1 MSTDYSACS
10 PAPDANPETNRRT
23 ANFNPSTWGNSF
35 IMTNSPDDE
44 ITLAHKEQQ
53 LEDLKEEVRRELIA
67 AAGDASKQLKFIDA
81 EIEEALQNT
90 YDNYHCIDDIN
101 DVALRFR
108 LLRQQG
114 FNISCDIFNRYTDE
128 RGRFKESLVNDAC
141 GLLGL
146 YEAAHLRV
154 WEEDILD
161 EALALATSHLESMV
175 EHLEYPLAAQ
185 RLEARPYMSIYQ
197 DEASH
202 SKALLKLAKLD
213 FNLLQSL
220 YKKELSNISRW
231 WKDLDFSSK
240 LPFGRDRVVEC
251 YFWIATACFEP
262 QYSYARRIQTKILAP
277 ITIIDDMFDAYGTL
291 EELEL
296 FTEAIGR
303 WDINSIYQLPEYMKP
318 CHQAVLDAYKEIEQM
333 ENKRRSYCVHYAKE
347 AMKRSVRAYFNE
359 AKWPHEDYVPTI
371 EEYLSVA
378 QVTSDVTLF
387 TVICLV
393 GMGRMATKEVFEWV
407 WSDPKIV
414 GASSKI
420 MRLMDDMA
428 SHKFEQERGHSA
440 SSVECYMKQ
449 HGVSEQHAYQKLNKQ
464 VENAW
469 KDVNQ
474 GCLRP
479 PAIPMPL
486 LTRVLNFARTG
497 DFMYKGRDDRFTNV
511 GDVMKDSIASLFM
524 DPVPI

>member
-10 PAPDANPETNRRT
+10 PAPDANPETNRRA

-53 LEDLKEEVRRELIA
+53 LEDLKEEVRRELKA
-67 AAGDASKQLKFIDA
+67 AAGDPSKQLK
-81 EIEEALQNT
+81 
-90 YDNYHCIDDIN
+90 
-101 DVALRFR
+101 
-108 LLRQQG
+108 QQG

-128 RGRFKESLVNDAC
+128 KGRFKESLINDAC

-161 EALALATSHLESMV
+161 EALAFTTTHLKSMV
-175 EHLEYPLAAQ
+175 ELLEYPLAAQ
-185 RLEARPYMSIYQ
+185 VTHALYRPIRKGLERLEARPYMSIYQ

-220 YKKELSNISRW
+220 YKKQLSNISRW

-262 QYSYARRIQTKILAP
+262 QYSYARRIQTKILAL

-303 WDINSIYQLPEYMKP
+303 WDVNSIYQ
-318 CHQAVLDAYKEIEQM
+318 
-333 ENKRRSYCVHYAKE
+333 SYCVHYAKE

-359 AKWPHEDYVPTI
+359 AKWLHEDYVPTI

-378 QVTSDVTLF
+378 QVTSEVTLF
-387 TVICLV
+387 TVICFV

-407 WSDPKIV
+407 WNDPKIV

-449 HGVSEQHAYQKLNKQ
+449 HGVSEQHAYQELNKQ

-511 GDVMKDSIASLFM
+511 GDVMKDSIASLFI

>member
-1 MSTDYSACS
+1 
-10 PAPDANPETNRRT
+10 
-23 ANFNPSTWGNSF
+23 
-35 IMTNSPDDE
+35 
-44 ITLAHKEQQ
+44 
-53 LEDLKEEVRRELIA
+53 
-67 AAGDASKQLKFIDA
+67 
-81 EIEEALQNT
+81 
-90 YDNYHCIDDIN
+90 
-101 DVALRFR
+101 
-108 LLRQQG
+108 
-114 FNISCDIFNRYTDE
+114 
-128 RGRFKESLVNDAC
+128 
-141 GLLGL
+141 
-146 YEAAHLRV
+146 
-154 WEEDILD
+154 
-161 EALALATSHLESMV
+161 MV

-185 RLEARPYMSIYQ
+185 VTHALYRPIRKGLERLGARPYISIYQ

-220 YKKELSNISRW
+220 YKKELSNISR
-231 WKDLDFSSK
+231 
-240 LPFGRDRVVEC
+240 
-251 YFWIATACFEP
+251 
-262 QYSYARRIQTKILAP
+262 RIQTKILAL

-303 WDINSIYQLPEYMKP
+303 WDINNIYQLPEYMKP
-318 CHQAVLDAYKEIEQM
+318 CYQAVLDAYKEIEQM
-333 ENKRRSYCVHYAKE
+333 ENKRRSCCVHYAKE
-347 AMKRSVRAYFNE
+347 AVRVSESVRAYFNE
-359 AKWPHEDYVPTI
+359 AKWLHEDYVPTI

-378 QVTSDVTLF
+378 QVTSEVTLF
-387 TVICLV
+387 TVICFV

-407 WSDPKIV
+407 WNDPKIV

-428 SHKFEQERGHSA
+428 SHK
-440 SSVECYMKQ
+440 
-449 HGVSEQHAYQKLNKQ
+449 QHAYQELNKQ

-486 LTRVLNFARTG
+486 LTRVLNFARTE

-511 GDVMKDSIASLFM
+511 DVMKDRSLYCLPHLCSTLTFLPQHSSRGNPFKAGITKPKALLASTPTKPYTFRQDIKDPQWQLAM
-524 DPVPI
+524 DVEYQALLRSNTWSVVHLPYHGNIIGCKWGIDYFDTFDQPYSEADHHSYCSHPCTFIPMVHLTTEHSERISKW